1 MKNKSIFSG
10 FIWVKWV
17 WWVVLSPLA
26 AFYLIL
32 GLASVGLFGALPSF
46 DELEDPRFNLASIIY
61 SSDGEVLGKYYVE
74 NRTNVNFEDFPPHLV
89 QALVSTEDE
98 RFYSHS
104 GIDVE
109 ALARV
114 MKGIA
119 TGQSKGGGSTITQQL
134 AKLLFHNERGGKIKR
149 VLQKFKEW
157 VIAIKLERSYTKQE
171 ILTLYLNRADFG
183 RQAFGIQ
190 SASKIYFDKRVQEL
204 TIEEAAALVGML
216 KAPGNYDPVRKPE
229 ANQKRRNV
237 VFGQMVKNKALSS
250 EKADSLSKLPVV
262 ADLTRLK
269 ERVRKSVFG
278 QGELAGYFLN
288 ELKKD
293 LSLWCSNH
301 INPATGNPY
310 NVYRDG
316 LKVYTT
322 IDSRMQRYAEQAVK
336 QHLTELQRDFFR
348 HKKGKKNAPFSHR
361 LTDQQVN
368 SIILQGIKRSD
379 RYREMKEDGATD
391 SEISK
396 AFNTPV
402 EMTVFSW
409 QGPIDTVMS
418 PRDSVIYYKYF
429 LQNGLMSMDPHT
441 GHVKAWVGGI
451 DIQHFKYDHVRAG
464 TESDDGKQIVPNGGR
479 QVGSTFKPLVYALA
493 MEERRSPC
501 DLVPNTRVCIE
512 EGLSRPWCPDNS
524 GDYKVN
530 RMITLREALA
540 NSVNY
545 VSAMLMKE
553 YGPQATIDLARKL
566 GITANIPNSPSIC
579 LGTADISV
587 FEMVGAFSTFF
598 NDGVYCKPFMLTRI
612 EDKNGNTLAVF
623 SPERREALS
632 AETAFLTV
640 QLLRGVVL
648 QGTAQRLRYRYKFN
662 EPIAGKTG
670 TTQNNSDGWFIAGTP
685 DLVTGVWTG
694 AEDRSVHFYSTAQGQ
709 GANMALPVW
718 ALYMRKVYD
727 DKSILINRGD
737 FKRPESLA
745 DWNFDCSEE
754 IQDQLQ
760 EMREGNTEIDFD

>member
-1 MKNKSIFSG
+1 
-10 FIWVKWV
+10 
-17 WWVVLSPLA
+17 
-26 AFYLIL
+26 
-32 GLASVGLFGALPSF
+32 
-46 DELEDPRFNLASIIY
+46 
-61 SSDGEVLGKYYVE
+61 
-74 NRTNVNFEDFPPHLV
+74 
-89 QALVSTEDE
+89 
-98 RFYSHS
+98 
-104 GIDVE
+104 
-109 ALARV
+109 
-114 MKGIA
+114 
-119 TGQSKGGGSTITQQL
+119 
-134 AKLLFHNERGGKIKR
+134 
-149 VLQKFKEW
+149 
-157 VIAIKLERSYTKQE
+157 
-171 ILTLYLNRADFG
+171 
-183 RQAFGIQ
+183 
-190 SASKIYFDKRVQEL
+190 
-204 TIEEAAALVGML
+204 
-216 KAPGNYDPVRKPE
+216 
-229 ANQKRRNV
+229 
-237 VFGQMVKNKALSS
+237 
-250 EKADSLSKLPVV
+250 VV
-262 ADLTRLK
+262 ADLTKLK
-269 ERVRKSVFG
+269 ERVRKSVYG

-293 LSLWCSNH
+293 LNVWCSNH
-301 INPATGNPY
+301 INPATGKPY
-310 NVYRDG
+310 NLYRDG
-316 LKVYTT
+316 LRVYTT

-336 QHLTELQRDFFR
+336 QHLSELQRDFFR
-348 HKKGKKNAPFSHR
+348 HKKGRKNAPFSAR
-361 LTDQQVN
+361 LSDEQVN
-368 SIILQGIKRSD
+368 SIVLQGIKRSD
-379 RYREMKEDGATD
+379 RYRAMKEEGA
-391 SEISK
+391 SEAEISR

-409 QGPIDTVMS
+409 DGPIDTVMT

-429 LQNGLMSMDPHT
+429 LQNGMMSMDPHT

-464 TESDDGKQIVPNGGR
+464 SESEDGKSIVPAGGR

-566 GITANIPNSPSIC
+566 GITAPIPNSPSIC

-598 NDGVYCKPFMLTRI
+598 NEGVYCKPFMLTRI

-640 QLLRGVVL
+640 QLMRGVVL

-694 AEDRSVHFYSTAQGQ
+694 AEDRSVHFASTALGQ

-727 DKSILINRGD
+727 DRSILINRGD
-737 FKRPESLA
+737 FKRPESFA

>member
-1 MKNKSIFSG
+1 MKSKLPKFR
-10 FIWVKWV
+10 FVALKWV
-17 WWVVLSPLA
+17 WLLVLSPILG
-26 AFYLIL
+26 FYLIL
-32 GLASVGLFGALPSF
+32 GLASVGLFGALPGF
-46 DELEDPRFNLASIIY
+46 EELEDPRFNLASVIY
-61 SSDGEVLGKYYVE
+61 SSDGEVLGKYYIE
-74 NRTNVNFEDFPPHLV
+74 NRTNVDFKDFPPHLIS
-89 QALVSTEDE
+89 ALISTEDE
-98 RFYSHS
+98 RFYAHS
-104 GIDVE
+104 GIDAE

-114 MKGIA
+114 VKGIA
-119 TGQSKGGGSTITQQL
+119 TGKSKGGGSTITQQL

-157 VIAIKLERSYTKQE
+157 VIALKLERSYTKQE

-190 SASKIYFDKRVQEL
+190 SAAKIYFDKHVRDL
-204 TIEEAAALVGML
+204 SIEEAAALVGML

-237 VFGQMVKNKALSS
+237 VFGQMVKNKALSP
-250 EKADSLSKLPVV
+250 EKADSLSNIPVV

-269 ERVRKSVFG
+269 ERVRKSVYG
-278 QGELAGYFLN
+278 QGELAGDFLN

-293 LSLWCSNH
+293 LNVWCSNH
-301 INPATGNPY
+301 INPATGKPFNL
-310 NVYRDG
+310 YRDG

-336 QHLTELQRDFFR
+336 QHLSELQKDFYR
-348 HKKGKKNAPFSHR
+348 HKKGRRNAPFSPS
-361 LTDQQVN
+361 LSDEQVK
-368 SIILQGIKRSD
+368 SIVLQGIKRSD
-379 RYREMKEDGATD
+379 RYRTMKAEGA
-391 SEISK
+391 SEAEINK

-409 QGPIDTVMS
+409 NGPIDTVMT

-429 LQNGLMSMDPHT
+429 LQNGMMSMDPHT

-464 TESDDGKQIVPNGGR
+464 SESEDGKRIVPAGGR

-512 EGLSRPWCPDNS
+512 EGLDRPWCPDNS

-566 GITANIPNSPSIC
+566 GITAAIPESPSIC

-598 NDGVYCKPFMLTRI
+598 NEGVYCKPFMLTRI

-640 QLLRGVVL
+640 QLMRGVVL
-648 QGTAQRLRYRYKFN
+648 QGTAQRLRYRYKFT

-694 AEDRSVHFYSTAQGQ
+694 AEDRSVHFSSTALGQ

-727 DKSILINRGD
+727 DSSIQLNRGD
-737 FKRPESLA
+737 FKRPESFA
-745 DWNFDCSEE
+745 NWNFDCSEE

-760 EMREGNTEIDFD
+760 EMRQGNTEIDFD

>member
-1 MKNKSIFSG
+1 MKSKLPKFR
-10 FIWVKWV
+10 FVALKWV
-17 WWVVLSPLA
+17 WLLVLSPILG
-26 AFYLIL
+26 FYLIL
-32 GLASVGLFGALPSF
+32 GLASVGLFGALPGF
-46 DELEDPRFNLASIIY
+46 EELEDPRFNLASVIY
-61 SSDGEVLGKYYVE
+61 SSDGEVLGKYYIE
-74 NRTNVNFEDFPPHLV
+74 NRTNVDFKDFPPHLIS
-89 QALVSTEDE
+89 ALISTEDE
-98 RFYSHS
+98 RFYAHS
-104 GIDVE
+104 GIDAE

-114 MKGIA
+114 VKGIA
-119 TGQSKGGGSTITQQL
+119 TGKSKGGGSTITQQL

-157 VIAIKLERSYTKQE
+157 VIALKLERSYTKQE

-190 SASKIYFDKRVQEL
+190 SAAKIYFDKHVRDL
-204 TIEEAAALVGML
+204 SIEEAAALVGML

-237 VFGQMVKNKALSS
+237 VFGQMVKNKALSP
-250 EKADSLSKLPVV
+250 EKADSLSNIPVV

-269 ERVRKSVFG
+269 ERVRKSVYG

-293 LSLWCSNH
+293 LNVWCSNH
-301 INPATGNPY
+301 INPATGKPFNL
-310 NVYRDG
+310 YRDG

-336 QHLTELQRDFFR
+336 QHLSELQKDFYR
-348 HKKGKKNAPFSHR
+348 HKKGRRNAPFSPS
-361 LTDQQVN
+361 LSDEQVK
-368 SIILQGIKRSD
+368 SIVLQGIKRSD
-379 RYREMKEDGATD
+379 RYRTMKAEGA
-391 SEISK
+391 SEAEINK

-409 QGPIDTVMS
+409 NGPIDTVMT

-429 LQNGLMSMDPHT
+429 LQNGMMSMDPHT

-464 TESDDGKQIVPNGGR
+464 SESEDGKRIVPAGGR

-512 EGLSRPWCPDNS
+512 EGLDRPWCPDNS

-566 GITANIPNSPSIC
+566 GITAAIPESPSIC

-598 NDGVYCKPFMLTRI
+598 NEGVYCKPFMLTRI

-640 QLLRGVVL
+640 QLMRGVVL
-648 QGTAQRLRYRYKFN
+648 QGTAQRLRYRYKFT

-670 TTQNNSDGWFIAGTP
+670 TTQNNSDGWFIGATP
-685 DLVTGVWTG
+685 DLVTGVWVG
-694 AEDRSVHFYSTAQGQ
+694 AEDRSVRFTYTSNGQ
-709 GANMALPVW
+709 GANTALPIYGYYMNK
-718 ALYMRKVYD
+718 LYEDSTIQVSTDKFERREQPLKIEIDCDVYRK
-727 DKSILINRGD
+727 
-737 FKRPESLA
+737 
-745 DWNFDCSEE
+745 
-754 IQDQLQ
+754 
-760 EMREGNTEIDFD
+760 GNTFEGSGEPSFQ

>member
-1 MKNKSIFSG
+1 
-10 FIWVKWV
+10 V
-17 WWVVLSPLA
+17 
-26 AFYLIL
+26 
-32 GLASVGLFGALPSF
+32 
-46 DELEDPRFNLASIIY
+46 
-61 SSDGEVLGKYYVE
+61 
-74 NRTNVNFEDFPPHLV
+74 
-89 QALVSTEDE
+89 
-98 RFYSHS
+98 
-104 GIDVE
+104 
-109 ALARV
+109 
-114 MKGIA
+114 
-119 TGQSKGGGSTITQQL
+119 
-134 AKLLFHNERGGKIKR
+134 
-149 VLQKFKEW
+149 
-157 VIAIKLERSYTKQE
+157 
-171 ILTLYLNRADFG
+171 
-183 RQAFGIQ
+183 
-190 SASKIYFDKRVQEL
+190 
-204 TIEEAAALVGML
+204 
-216 KAPGNYDPVRKPE
+216 
-229 ANQKRRNV
+229 
-237 VFGQMVKNKALSS
+237 
-250 EKADSLSKLPVV
+250 
-262 ADLTRLK
+262 
-269 ERVRKSVFG
+269 
-278 QGELAGYFLN
+278 
-288 ELKKD
+288 
-293 LSLWCSNH
+293 
-301 INPATGNPY
+301 NPATGKPY
-310 NVYRDG
+310 NLYRDG

-336 QHLTELQRDFFR
+336 QHMTELQRDFFR
-348 HKKGKKNAPFSHR
+348 HKKGKKNAPFS
-361 LTDQQVN
+361 LSLSEQQVN
-368 SIILQGIKRSD
+368 SIVLQGIKRSD
-379 RYREMKEDGATD
+379 RYRAMKEDGASE

-409 QGPIDTVMS
+409 QGPRDTVMT

-429 LQNGLMSMDPHT
+429 LHNGLMSMDPHT

-464 TESDDGKQIVPNGGR
+464 TESKDGKQIVPNGGR

-545 VSAMLMKE
+545 ISAMLMKE

-566 GITANIPNSPSIC
+566 GITSPIPNSPSIC
-579 LGTADISV
+579 LGTADVSV

-598 NDGVYCKPFMLTRI
+598 NDGVYSKPFMLTRI

-632 AETAFLTV
+632 QETAFLTV

-718 ALYMRKVYD
+718 AIYMRKVYD
-727 DKSILINRGD
+727 DKSILLNRGD
-737 FKRPESLA
+737 FKRPESLV

-760 EMREGNTEIDFD
+760 EIREGNTEIDFD

>member
-1 MKNKSIFSG
+1 
-10 FIWVKWV
+10 
-17 WWVVLSPLA
+17 
-26 AFYLIL
+26 
-32 GLASVGLFGALPSF
+32 
-46 DELEDPRFNLASIIY
+46 
-61 SSDGEVLGKYYVE
+61 
-74 NRTNVNFEDFPPHLV
+74 
-89 QALVSTEDE
+89 
-98 RFYSHS
+98 
-104 GIDVE
+104 
-109 ALARV
+109 
-114 MKGIA
+114 
-119 TGQSKGGGSTITQQL
+119 
-134 AKLLFHNERGGKIKR
+134 
-149 VLQKFKEW
+149 
-157 VIAIKLERSYTKQE
+157 
-171 ILTLYLNRADFG
+171 
-183 RQAFGIQ
+183 
-190 SASKIYFDKRVQEL
+190 
-204 TIEEAAALVGML
+204 
-216 KAPGNYDPVRKPE
+216 
-229 ANQKRRNV
+229 
-237 VFGQMVKNKALSS
+237 
-250 EKADSLSKLPVV
+250 
-262 ADLTRLK
+262 
-269 ERVRKSVFG
+269 
-278 QGELAGYFLN
+278 
-288 ELKKD
+288 
-293 LSLWCSNH
+293 
-301 INPATGNPY
+301 
-310 NVYRDG
+310 
-316 LKVYTT
+316 
-322 IDSRMQRYAEQAVK
+322 
-336 QHLTELQRDFFR
+336 
-348 HKKGKKNAPFSHR
+348 
-361 LTDQQVN
+361 
-368 SIILQGIKRSD
+368 
-379 RYREMKEDGATD
+379 
-391 SEISK
+391 
-396 AFNTPV
+396 
-402 EMTVFSW
+402 
-409 QGPIDTVMS
+409 
-418 PRDSVIYYKYF
+418 VIYYKYF
-429 LQNGLMSMDPHT
+429 LQNGMMSMDPHT

-464 TESDDGKQIVPNGGR
+464 SESEDGKSIFPAGGR

-566 GITANIPNSPSIC
+566 GITAPIPNSPSIC

-648 QGTAQRLRYRYKFN
+648 QGTAQRLRYRYKFT

-694 AEDRSVHFYSTAQGQ
+694 AEDRSVHFASTALGQ

-727 DKSILINRGD
+727 DRSILINRGD
-737 FKRPESLA
+737 FKRPDSFA

>member
-1 MKNKSIFSG
+1 
-10 FIWVKWV
+10 
-17 WWVVLSPLA
+17 
-26 AFYLIL
+26 
-32 GLASVGLFGALPSF
+32 
-46 DELEDPRFNLASIIY
+46 
-61 SSDGEVLGKYYVE
+61 
-74 NRTNVNFEDFPPHLV
+74 
-89 QALVSTEDE
+89 
-98 RFYSHS
+98 
-104 GIDVE
+104 
-109 ALARV
+109 
-114 MKGIA
+114 
-119 TGQSKGGGSTITQQL
+119 
-134 AKLLFHNERGGKIKR
+134 
-149 VLQKFKEW
+149 LQKFKEW
-157 VIAIKLERSYTKQE
+157 VIALKLERSYTKQE

-190 SASKIYFDKRVQEL
+190 SAAKIYFDKHVHDL
-204 TIEEAAALVGML
+204 SIEEAAALVGML

-237 VFGQMVKNKALSS
+237 VFGQMVKNKALSP

-262 ADLTRLK
+262 ADLTQLK
-269 ERVRKSVFG
+269 ERVRKSVYG

-293 LSLWCSNH
+293 LNVWCSNH
-301 INPATGNPY
+301 INPATGKPY
-310 NVYRDG
+310 NLYRDG
-316 LKVYTT
+316 LRVYTT

-336 QHLTELQRDFFR
+336 QHLSELQRDFFR
-348 HKKGKKNAPFSHR
+348 HKKGRKNAPFSAR
-361 LTDQQVN
+361 LSDEQVN
-368 SIILQGIKRSD
+368 SIVLQGIKRSD
-379 RYREMKEDGATD
+379 RYRAMKEEGA
-391 SEISK
+391 SEAEISR

-409 QGPIDTVMS
+409 DGPIDTVMT

-429 LQNGLMSMDPHT
+429 LQNGMMSMDPHT

-464 TESDDGKQIVPNGGR
+464 SESEDGKSIFPAGGR

-566 GITANIPNSPSIC
+566 GITAPIPNSPSIC

-648 QGTAQRLRYRYKFN
+648 QGTAQRLRYRYKFT

-694 AEDRSVHFYSTAQGQ
+694 AEDRSVHFASTALGQ

-727 DKSILINRGD
+727 DRSILINRGD
-737 FKRPESLA
+737 FKRPDSFA